1 MASTGRISRT
11 CKTFWLRHFNGRRFV
26 MKEVKFVF
34 DVGDKVKTMFDE
46 TGVVENCAIDDS
58 GINKY
63 FVKVKDR
70 PCWYKESEIR
80 SA

>member
-1 MASTGRISRT
+1 
-11 CKTFWLRHFNGRRFV
+11 